1 MPARTSIRARPLRAG
16 VTAALVLFGIA
27 LVPTGA
33 SAAAPTLS
41 ASLAP
46 GSVSAGS
53 TTGFSL
59 TVSSNQGQLST
70 LTLGTSNNFIV
81 DADSV
86 VPSSGTPAGSSA
98 SQVSVSGLKI
108 SGSSVLTVS
117 FDAAARCTPGSYGW
131 TLTATQKT
139 GTSYVPVTFSTTVTT
154 TSECRLLFHTIHGG
168 VKDVPF
174 PVSVEVRRAD
184 GSVDD
189 AYTGDVSMSIENDP
203 GEDDAMLT
211 GGDATPA
218 TAGVATF
225 WASLNEAGTG
235 YVLEACS
242 PNVNGVATCSPMPED
257 GSGFL
262 SNAFSI
268 YDDAHECRSASD
280 CFVTASGLQIASARV
295 SATNGQAG
303 DVISVGIWSVAEFG
317 GAVST
322 AALTSPGT
330 LDCAGYDEVTT
341 EVTSFDYTG
350 DGTKVVTD
358 TLSTDVM
365 QALPSNGVAHLQT
378 CFGSESSFPT
388 RPATPPAE
396 YDPVLGLWVGL
407 LPDCPSNR
415 DFNLFAPCV
424 ISRMSS
430 PMGEGMISY
439 VAEEGDPAGRH

>member
-1 MPARTSIRARPLRAG
+1 MPVRTSIRARSLRAA

-59 TVSSNQGQLST
+59 RVSSNQGQLSS
-70 LTLGTSNNFIV
+70 LTLGTSSFIV
-81 DADSV
+81 DAASV
-86 VPSSGTPAGSSA
+86 VPSSGTSSGSSA
-98 SQVSVSGLKI
+98 SQISVSGLKI

-131 TLTATQKT
+131 TLTASQKT
-139 GTSYVPVTFSTTVTT
+139 GTPYVPVTFSTTVTT
-154 TSECRLLFHTIHGG
+154 TSECRLVFHTIHGG

-174 PVSVEVRRAD
+174 PVSVEVQRAD

-189 AYTGDVSMSIENDP
+189 AYTGGVSLSIETDP
-203 GEDDAMLT
+203 GANDAILT
-211 GGDATPA
+211 GGAATPA
-218 TAGVATF
+218 NAGVATF
-225 WASLNEAGTG
+225 SASLDKAGTG

-242 PNVNGVATCSPMPED
+242 PNVNGVATCSPTLED
-257 GSGFL
+257 GSGSL

-268 YDDAHECRSASD
+268 YDDAHECRRASD
-280 CFVTASGLQIASARV
+280 CFVTASGFQIASAHV
-295 SATNGQAG
+295 SASNGRAG
-303 DVISVGIWSVAEFG
+303 DVISVGVWSVAGSG

-322 AALTSPGT
+322 TALTSPGT

-350 DGTKVVTD
+350 LGTKVVTD
-358 TLSTDVM
+358 TLSTAVM
-365 QALPSNGVAHLQT
+365 QALPQNGVAHIQT
-378 CFGSESSFPT
+378 CFGSESSFST
-388 RPATPPAE
+388 RPGTPPAE
-396 YDPVLGLWVGL
+396 FDPVLGLWVGL
-407 LPDCPSNR
+407 LPDCPPSG

-430 PMGEGMISY
+430 PMGQGVISY
-439 VAEEGDPAGRH
+439 VAKEGDPAGRH